1 MACKKLILVSVLLL
15 FTIYGQSQV
24 VYNFTDIDRIT
35 YELFTQKKWDSLIDI
50 GKKSLR
56 KNISFYY
63 LHVRM
68 GIAYFNKNNFHKAI
82 YHFDQALKISD
93 EEEYVKEYLYWSYLY
108 SGRTSEAEWF
118 SKKLSKTF
126 KENYGL
132 YNKTA
137 IKNIDV
143 AYNFTQGN
151 SINKISH
158 SINKIQNNLNG
169 YLFSPLEIQSFY
181 IGLLTKLTS
190 RLSIYQAYTNL
201 SSNQFLYYQASNQN
215 YSNSNFNTRLN
226 QYYINTNIF
235 VSKSV
240 SFTGG
245 FHFVH
250 SSANYTTQLIV
261 DSNDTPLLVEVPTHS
276 NILDIIGFVSFYK
289 KFTYFTFGASY
300 YNAGLNNAKQEQI
313 DLQLHIFPFGNLNLY
328 ILNNLSVQKQDYGL
342 STVRKNVII
351 DENIG
356 FKISTNFWAEIYG
369 SVGDMSNFIVKEG
382 VVIYNRSDV
391 INNRLGT
398 KLIFVANPKWSITLD
413 FARLACTSNFIEY
426 PKWNETNNK
435 FTYLHHSITG
445 ILSIKL

>member
-1 MACKKLILVSVLLL
+1 MGSKKLIFIFILT
-15 FTIYGQSQV
+15 FFFKYGQSQITF
-24 VYNFTDIDRIT
+24 NIKEIDRVT
-35 YELFTQKKWDSLIDI
+35 YELYTQKNWNSLIDI
-50 GKKSLR
+50 GKESLR

-108 SGRTSEAEWF
+108 SGRSSEAEWF

-126 KENYGL
+126 KENYEL
-132 YNKTA
+132 NDEIA
-137 IKNIDV
+137 IKNIDI

-151 SINKISH
+151 SIEKITH

-169 YLFSPLEIQSFY
+169 YLFSPLQIESFY

-190 RLSIYQAYTNL
+190 RLRIYQAYTNL
-201 SSNQFLYYQASNQN
+201 NSNQFLYFQASNQN
-215 YSNSNFNTRLN
+215 YSNANFNTRLN
-226 QYYINTNIF
+226 QYYINTNIL

-240 SFTGG
+240 SLTGG
-245 FHFVH
+245 IHFVH
-250 SSANYTTQLIV
+250 SSAKYTTQLTV
-261 DSNDTPLLVEVPTHS
+261 DSNEIPLLLEVPTHS
-276 NILDIIGFVSFYK
+276 NVLDIIGFISFYK
-289 KFTYFTFGASY
+289 KFTYFTFGTSY
-300 YNAGLNNAKQEQI
+300 YKAGLNNAKQEQI
-313 DLQLHIFPFGNLNLY
+313 DFKLHIFPFGNLNLY
-328 ILNNLSVQKQDYGL
+328 IVSNFSVQQQDYGL
-342 STVRKNVII
+342 STIRKNLII

-356 FKISTNFWAEIYG
+356 FKISNNFWAEIYG

-382 VVIYNRSDV
+382 MVIYNRSDV
-391 INNRLGT
+391 INNRLGA
-398 KLIFVANPKWSITLD
+398 KLIFVPNPKWSLTIDYT
-413 FARLACTSNFIEY
+413 RLSCTSNFIEY
-426 PKWNETNNK
+426 PQQRETNDK